1 MAATNKDLKKLPS
14 GGRTGKW
21 KFSVSQ
27 GGFMTAKNY
36 LEVLADIDQ
45 YLTDNEIERPV
56 VVFIDGY
63 PGRFD
68 CQININ
74 HKIKF
79 QLFLGHMSE
88 EVAEFCVLK
97 KIKLWLLK
105 PFSTHVKQ
113 PLDVSTFEPS
123 FKVYL
128 FQIIRVWQSQVG

>member
-1 MAATNKDLKKLPS
+1 MNVLGQGSFIKVTLLLTFEFIFILNIINNPDFHYIGKKNMAATNKDLKKLPS

-63 PGRFD
+63 PGKFD
-68 CQININ
+68 C
-74 HKIKF
+74 
-79 QLFLGHMSE
+79 
-88 EVAEFCVLK
+88 
-97 KIKLWLLK
+97 
-105 PFSTHVKQ
+105 
-113 PLDVSTFEPS
+113 
-123 FKVYL
+123 
-128 FQIIRVWQSQVG
+128 